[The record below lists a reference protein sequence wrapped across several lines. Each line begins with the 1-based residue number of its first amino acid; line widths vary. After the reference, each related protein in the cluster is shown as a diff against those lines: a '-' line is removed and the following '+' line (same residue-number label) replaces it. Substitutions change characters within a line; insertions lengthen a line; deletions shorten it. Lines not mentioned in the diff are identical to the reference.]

1 MSIYVFKIHFN
12 IFQYLVF
19 VLKYFLTEYLVFS
32 ILNTFEVF
40 SAHLWI

>member
-1 MSIYVFKIHFN
+1 MYLKKYLKYFMSIYVFKIHFN

-32 ILNTFEVF
+32 I
-40 SAHLWI
+40 